1 MKRLRDILPLI
12 VVLVGLAI
20 MAYPTISN
28 FLVERNASRVVS
40 GYEKAVSGLSDEDAQ
55 AMMDAARAYNARLAG
70 LAGISAADGGADAG
84 TVSSTQLREQYSQL
98 LNLNGDGVMGY
109 ITIPRLDETLPI
121 YHGTDEATLQVGVGH
136 IDTSSLP
143 VGGASTHAALSGHR
157 GLPSAKL
164 FTDLDRMKKGDIFFV
179 RVLKSTFAYQVDQI
193 ETVLPDQTESL
204 DITAGD
210 DYLTLVTCTPYGINS
225 HRLLVRGHA
234 IPYTADMDSQ
244 VGVSGNPINIPFPY
258 LALMIALAV
267 LAVLLASLLI
277 GRAIEA
283 RRDAAHAA
291 AGSRVAGARQAG
303 SSCDAAGTGETS
315 VVTRPGGSGHGA
327 RGAHAGRGM
336 HGAHEIHDSTRRGGH
351 GGKHMR

>member
-1 MKRLRDILPLI
+1 MKRLRDIFPLA

-40 GYEKAVSGLSDEDAQ
+40 GYEQAVAGLSDEEAQ
-55 AMMDAARAYNARLAG
+55 AMIDAARAYNAQLAG
-70 LAGISAADGGADAG
+70 LAGIPADQGGADAG
-84 TVSSTQLREQYSQL
+84 TVSSSALSGEYNQL
-98 LNLNGDGVMGY
+98 LNLNGDGMMGY

-121 YHGTDEATLQVGVGH
+121 YHGTDEATLQTGVGH

-164 FTDLDRMKKGDIFFV
+164 FTDLDQMKKGDIFFV

-204 DITAGD
+204 DITAGS
-210 DYLTLVTCTPYGINS
+210 DYVTLVTCTPYGINS

-234 IPYTADMDSQ
+234 IPYKADMDSQ
-244 VGVSGNPINIPFPY
+244 VGVPGNPINIPLPY

-267 LAVLLASLLI
+267 LAVLLASMLI
-277 GRAIEA
+277 GRGI
-283 RRDAAHAA
+283 
-291 AGSRVAGARQAG
+291 GARQVG
-303 SSCDAAGTGETS
+303 SSRGAAGTGESRAVALPGSS
-315 VVTRPGGSGHGA
+315 VRGHGA
-327 RGAHAGRGM
+327 GSAGAH
-336 HGAHEIHDSTRRGGH
+336 GAHDSTRRGCH